1 MKTLKTSF
9 RLNGLPYTLLKRND
23 VVALYGIGG
32 NYTDEIRHYEVDII
46 YIRKDKYGIREHI
59 ADNDTFG
66 RDRSRCFAR
75 EDLALKYYDK
85 LTTELMNERI
95 LSQGVLKSIA
105 GVEENL
111 EVISEYQTEM
121 ICEPCY

>member
-1 MKTLKTSF
+1 MKTLETKF

-23 VVALYGIGG
+23 NVALYGIGG
-32 NYTDEIRHYEVDII
+32 NYTDEIRHYEVDVI

-66 RDRSRCFAR
+66 RDRGRCFAR

-85 LTTELMNERI
+85 LTTDLLNERI
-95 LSQGVLKSIA
+95 LSQGVSKSIA
-105 GVEENL
+105 GVQEND
-111 EVISEYQTEM
+111 EVISEYQPEE
-121 ICEPCY
+121 ICELCY